1 MTVNLGLPEMPPAQL
16 APRRVS
22 RQIMVGKGKH
32 AVPVGGGAPV
42 TICPVGNTLMG
53 ASWSEEGIVFG
64 IWEKGIFRVSPNG
77 GQPELLVPAKVN
89 EVLAEPYMLPGGK
102 AVLFSRTT
110 VERST
115 SAIWDRGQ
123 IVVQTLQTGARK
135 TLVPAG
141 SGGRYLPTG
150 HVVYALNGVLFA
162 VAFNPRR
169 LETTGSPV
177 GIVEGVA
184 RAGVAA
190 LFAYSSTGS
199 LVYIPGPVTAAGAG
213 QTILILVD
221 RKGEIEPLKVP
232 PAAYGFPR
240 VSRDGKRVAAQIDDG
255 KESSIWICELSGDT
269 APRRLTLPGAGVN
282 RYPIWSSDN
291 QRVAFQSDR
300 DGDLGIWWQR
310 ADGTGAAERL
320 TTPGKGV
327 AHIPDSW
334 SPDGQRFS
342 FTEEKNNISEIWTWS
357 LRDKKATLLAAAPG
371 AVLGRSVFSPDG
383 RWVAYQAAAHRSH
396 IYVRPFPPTDTAYV
410 APEDADTHHPSWSPD
425 GKELFYVAGPSQSG
439 SMSFTTQ
446 PGVSFGRPVRAAR
459 SGFST
464 STPANVRTY
473 DVVPDGKHFI
483 GVVPAGQ
490 SQSGTAGTPQIQ
502 VVLNWFEDVKR
513 RAPGN

>member
-1 MTVNLGLPEMPPAQL
+1 
-16 APRRVS
+16 
-22 RQIMVGKGKH
+22 
-32 AVPVGGGAPV
+32 
-42 TICPVGNTLMG
+42 
-53 ASWSEEGIVFG
+53 
-64 IWEKGIFRVSPNG
+64 
-77 GQPELLVPAKVN
+77 
-89 EVLAEPYMLPGGK
+89 
-102 AVLFSRTT
+102 
-110 VERST
+110 
-115 SAIWDRGQ
+115 
-123 IVVQTLQTGARK
+123 
-135 TLVPAG
+135 
-141 SGGRYLPTG
+141 
-150 HVVYALNGVLFA
+150 

-190 LFAYSSTGS
+190 QFAYSSTGS